1 MKLFIAVLILSTVA
15 LAGCP
20 TMSMTPEQL
29 KASAGM
35 ATCGTTTSMYGKVSI
50 ITAAADD
57 IRKGATGDSVTS
69 IKCGDASMDISNK
82 IGVAVPPGATTT
94 TTTIVKPAQ

>member
-1 MKLFIAVLILSTVA
+1 MKFIVAILVLIPL

-35 ATCGTTTSMYGKVSI
+35 ATCGTSTNMYGKVSI

-57 IRKGATGDSVTS
+57 IRKGQTGDSSTV
-69 IKCGDASMDISNK
+69 IKCGDASMEVSNK
-82 IGVAVPPGATTT
+82 VGVHVPPGATTT
-94 TTTIVKPAQ
+94 TTTVVKPAP

>member
-1 MKLFIAVLILSTVA
+1 MKLLLVVVLSGL

-20 TMSMTPEQL
+20 TMVMTPEQL

-35 ATCGTTTSMYGKVSI
+35 ATCGVATTMYGKTAI

-57 IRKGATGDSVTS
+57 IRKGATGDSTTEIV
-69 IKCGDASMDISNK
+69 CGDASMKLTNK
-82 IGVAVPPGATTT
+82 IGVAIPAGATSTTT
-94 TTTIVKPAQ
+94 TVIKPAQ

>member
-1 MKLFIAVLILSTVA
+1 MKRIAALAFLPV

-35 ATCGTTTSMYGKVSI
+35 ATCGTATTMYGKTSI

-57 IRKGATGDSVTS
+57 IRKGASAENITE
-69 IKCGDASMDISNK
+69 IICGDASMK
-82 IGVAVPPGATTT
+82 IGSKVGAPVPPGATTT
-94 TTTIVKPAQ
+94 TTTVVKPAP

>member
-1 MKLFIAVLILSTVA
+1 MKRLAAIPLALV

-35 ATCGTTTSMYGKVSI
+35 ATCGTVTNMYGKVAI

-57 IRKGATGDSVTS
+57 IRKGATGDSTTE
-69 IKCGDASMDISNK
+69 IICGDASMKVSNK
-82 IGVAVPPGATTT
+82 VGIAVPPGATTT
-94 TTTIVKPAQ
+94 TTTVVKPAP

>member
-1 MKLFIAVLILSTVA
+1 MKNIAVLAIILLLS
-15 LAGCP
+15 GCP

-35 ATCGTTTSMYGKVSI
+35 ATCGTATNMYGKVAI

-57 IRKGATGDSVTS
+57 IRKGATGDSTTEIV
-69 IKCGDASMDISNK
+69 CGDASMK
-82 IGVAVPPGATTT
+82 IGSKIGIAVPPGATTT
-94 TTTIVKPAQ
+94 TTTVVKPAP

>member
-1 MKLFIAVLILSTVA
+1 MKKVLLLAIILPL

-35 ATCGTTTSMYGKVSI
+35 ATCGTATTIYGKTSI

-57 IRKGATGDSVTS
+57 IRKGATGDSATK
-69 IKCGDASMDISNK
+69 ITCGDASMDITNK

-94 TTTIVKPAQ
+94 TTTVVKPAQ

>member
-1 MKLFIAVLILSTVA
+1 MKLIFAIAMLPL

-35 ATCGTTTSMYGKVSI
+35 ATCGTSTNVYGKVSI

-57 IRKGATGDSVTS
+57 IRKGVSAESVTN
-69 IKCGDASMDISNK
+69 IKCGDASMEISNK
-82 IGVAVPPGATTT
+82 LAAPVPAGATTT
-94 TTTIVKPAQ
+94 TTTVVKPAP

>member
-1 MKLFIAVLILSTVA
+1 MKLIALLFVPL

-35 ATCGTTTSMYGKVSI
+35 ATCGTTTNMYGGRR
-50 ITAAADD
+50 AEGRHRRFDH
-57 IRKGATGDSVTS
+57 RH
-69 IKCGDASMDISNK
+69 
-82 IGVAVPPGATTT
+82 
-94 TTTIVKPAQ
+94 